1 MGISGEQMVALKQ
14 LVIETI
20 EAGVVIPVIA

>member
-1 MGISGEQMVALKQ
+1 MGISGEQMVAAKQ

-20 EAGVVIPVIA
+20 GAGLVIPVVA

>member
-1 MGISGEQMVALKQ
+1 MGLSTEQKRVAKQ

-20 EAGVVIPVIA
+20 EAGVVAPVLA